1 MARKKLKRLKEV
13 QKLPNVFSSENE
25 NVEELLNFYFG
36 NRKSFTLE
44 IGCGHGDYTIELAK
58 MYPERNFIGI
68 DYKGD
73 RIYAAAKKA
82 IGLNL
87 KNTAFL
93 VSGVENLSEIF
104 SKVKVEE
111 IFIPFPDPHYPRKS
125 SKRLL
130 AKIFLNVYKNIV
142 TENAKGHFKTDNEE
156 LYKYSLNILRTENCK
171 IHFATS
177 NLYAER
183 GLDHHHTIKTKYE
196 KQYLEDGKEIK
207 YICFGFENKSLYPI
221 DLSAGYKI
229 NHLIKTCPS

>member
-36 NRKSFTLE
+36 NRKPFTLE

-73 RIYAAAKKA
+73 RIYAAAEKA

-87 KNTAFL
+87 KNAAFL
-93 VSGVENLSEIF
+93 VSGAEKLAEIF
-104 SKVKVEE
+104 SKKKVEE

-125 SKRLL
+125 FKRLVTNN
-130 AKIFLNVYKNIV
+130 FLNIYKSIV
-142 TENAKGHFKTDNEE
+142 NEKAKGNLKTDSEE

-183 GLDHHHTIKTKYE
+183 GLDHHHSIKTKYE
-196 KQYLEDGKEIK
+196 KQYLEEGKEIK
-207 YICFGFENKSLYPI
+207 YICFGFENKSPHSFGE
-221 DLSAGYKI
+221 SAGSKYI
-229 NHLIKTCPS
+229 I

>member
-1 MARKKLKRLKEV
+1 MARKKLKRLNEV
-13 QKLPNVFSSENE
+13 QELPNVFSSENE
-25 NVEELLNFYFG
+25 NVEELLDYYFG
-36 NRKSFTLE
+36 NGEPFTLE

-93 VSGVENLSEIF
+93 VSGAEKLSEIF

-125 SKRLL
+125 FKRLL
-130 AKIFLNVYKNIV
+130 AKNFLNIYKSIV
-142 TENAKGHFKTDNEE
+142 TEKAKGHLKTDSEE
-156 LYKYSLNILRTENCK
+156 IYNYTLNILNKENCK

-177 NLYAER
+177 NLYAEQ
-183 GLDHHHTIKTKYE
+183 GLVNYHTIKTKYE

-207 YICFGFENKSLYPI
+207 YICFGFENKSLHSI
-221 DLSAGYKI
+221 DLSAGNRKNYF
-229 NHLIKTCPS
+229 IKTCPS

>member
-1 MARKKLKRLKEV
+1 MARKKLKRLNEV
-13 QKLPNVFSSENE
+13 QELPNVFSSENE
-25 NVEELLNFYFG
+25 NVEDLLNYHFG
-36 NRKSFTLE
+36 NRKPFTLE

-93 VSGVENLSEIF
+93 VSGAENLSEIF
-104 SKVKVEE
+104 SKEKVEE

-177 NLYAER
+177 NLYAEQDF
-183 GLDHHHTIKTKYE
+183 DHHHSIKTKYE
-196 KQYLEDGKEIK
+196 KHYINEGKEIK
-207 YICFGFENKSLYPI
+207 YICFGFENKSLHAI
-221 DLSAGYKI
+221 GKSAGKKYFI
-229 NHLIKTCPS
+229 